1 MPISTTESPRRFR
14 HNAPKASQAAPGLE
28 YFLAE
33 RLRAYMLEQPITD
46 AAPQSPRAKA
56 IVGQLM
62 AGCRE
67 VESRIEAVEP
77 RRRAFMLECYDLAH
91 RIAMRRAPSQ
101 AFIERHLMPLLI
113 EATERGER
121 QADAACGLLL
131 ASSMQLPGHAGYA
144 ALYRGLLAEWA
155 PALRAIHATAA
166 EGRRIVAA
174 ADAPETMARIRVSL
188 LDRSTDA
195 TTRRHLTKLGAHIV
209 EAVAAAQSTS
219 APLLTG
225 AFALARAAGMEVPD
239 ALTGAIA
246 RCTAIPVRALPFF
259 VAPA

>member
-1 MPISTTESPRRFR
+1 M
-14 HNAPKASQAAPGLE
+14 
-28 YFLAE
+28 
-33 RLRAYMLEQPITD
+33 MEQPLSDT
-46 AAPQSPRAKA
+46 APQLPRAVA
-56 IVGQLM
+56 ISAQL
-62 AGCRE
+62 AVGCRE
-67 VESRIEAVEP
+67 VERHIEAVEP

-91 RIAMRRAPSQ
+91 RIALRRAPSP

-113 EATERGER
+113 EAAERGER

-144 ALYRGLLAEWA
+144 ALYRSLLAEWA